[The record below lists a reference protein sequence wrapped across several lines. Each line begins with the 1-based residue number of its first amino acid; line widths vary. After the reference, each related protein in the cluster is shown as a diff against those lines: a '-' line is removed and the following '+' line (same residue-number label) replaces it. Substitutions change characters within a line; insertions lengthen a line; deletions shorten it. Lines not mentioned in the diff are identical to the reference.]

1 MRATEHASSGP
12 FMAAN
17 NYAVS
22 LLKVKRFEE
31 ARSLLRKTMPVA
43 RRVLGDSHETAF
55 RTRLNYAR
63 AFYEDTSAMLDDL
76 RESVET
82 LDDLERTARRVL
94 GTAHPLAAGIEAK
107 LRDARAALH
116 ARETQDAFRTA
127 RTKLAQERADADA
140 SARPSGDAA

>member
-1 MRATEHASSGP
+1 MSHHLLTAAVALGGSASI
-12 FMAAN
+12 F
-17 NYAVS
+17 
-22 LLKVKRFEE
+22 
-31 ARSLLRKTMPVA
+31 A
-43 RRVLGDSHETAF
+43 RRVRICPAIDSIS
-55 RTRLNYAR
+55 RWNYAE
-63 AFYEDTSAMLDDL
+63 ALYKDTGATLDDL

-82 LDDLERTARRVL
+82 LEDLERTARRVL

-127 RTKLAQERADADA
+127 RTKLAQERADAEA